1 MADKAKQTA
10 EAQTQ
15 EQVQEVSLLDQ
26 ILTEGKMA
34 RDDYQREQAKDM
46 IGEFVNQVMSG
57 ELTMSKNMD
66 VAINA
71 RIAEIDR
78 VRPPRVQITYD
89 VEVGGAIEL
98 KELPF
103 VVGVMGDFVGK
114 PEEPLPAN
122 KNRKFVEIDPDNFNQ
137 VMAGMKPRV
146 AFSVENKMQN
156 YGSKVGVDLK
166 FNNIEDFEPDNVV
179 QQVEPLRKLVEAR
192 QKLSDLRSKMDGND
206 KLESILNDLIS
217 DADKQKQ
224 ISDAL
229 GIEKKEE

>member
-1 MADKAKQTA
+1 MA
-10 EAQTQ
+10 
-15 EQVQEVSLLDQ
+15 
-26 ILTEGKMA
+26 
-34 RDDYQREQAKDM
+34 
-46 IGEFVNQVMSG
+46 
-57 ELTMSKNMD
+57 SKES
-66 VAINA
+66 IQHK
-71 RIAEIDR
+71 IDR

-114 PEEPLPAN
+114 SEDPLPAI

-137 VMAGMKPRV
+137 VLAGMKPRV
-146 AFSVENKMQN
+146 AYSVDNKMQDD
-156 YGSKVGVDLK
+156 GSKIGVDLK
-166 FNNIEDFEPDNVV
+166 FTNIEDFEPDNVV

-206 KLESILNDLIS
+206 KLESMLNDIIA
-217 DADKQKQ
+217 DVDKQKQ
-224 ISDAL
+224 LSDAL

>member
-1 MADKAKQTA
+1 MA
-10 EAQTQ
+10 
-15 EQVQEVSLLDQ
+15 
-26 ILTEGKMA
+26 
-34 RDDYQREQAKDM
+34 
-46 IGEFVNQVMSG
+46 
-57 ELTMSKNMD
+57 SKES
-66 VAINA
+66 IQHK
-71 RIAEIDR
+71 IDR

-114 PEEPLPAN
+114 PEEPLPAI

-137 VMAGMKPRV
+137 VLAGMKPRV
-146 AFSVENKMQN
+146 AFSVENKMQDD
-156 YGSKVGVDLK
+156 GSKIGVDLK
-166 FNNIEDFEPDNVV
+166 FNNIEDFEPDNIV

-206 KLESILNDLIS
+206 KLESMLNDIIA
-217 DADKQKQ
+217 DVDKQKQ
-224 ISDAL
+224 LSDAL